1 MIKLQKMRGFAG
13 LPSIDEVHILREPT
27 KSIHTRKKERVDF
40 SDVSYMVRDD
50 SGNRLSENINYIASG
65 INPHIDVMYSNANFS
80 SGGSKT
86 TTNMGM
92 TVGGG
97 GSNPYKA
104 IKDGAFRP
112 PNMFSQQNTLPLS
125 RMARPDTSVITNPGL
140 NNSVGSQG
148 YNLMQTIDKG
158 PIKNAISVATNTNY
172 IPINSKAS
180 YRIEMPQN
188 VFTQYAIKPELIKVL
203 ANTNVNTNVDTGD
216 MIDRDLY
223 KNSGDIRDRLN
234 LGDVHG
240 NISIYVYNPTTQN
253 YSEVLGSVKDKLNIA
268 VQSNLH
274 KPIMLNRED
283 GIEIRVKDYTTK
295 VVNTNAGGQAL
306 AIILRDTDDINLG
319 RNMPLHAI
327 GSGYTSYTKDNIPSD
342 TTPIMNNNI
351 LTSANT
357 NPNIVIGSE
366 DENRLYDYSINL
378 RRQGNYG
385 EFNNSGT
392 NTTNFNR
399 GNDFSNNKK
408 SQSNI
413 INNNL
418 NDRFNY
424 KS

>member
-1 MIKLQKMRGFAG
+1 
-13 LPSIDEVHILREPT
+13 
-27 KSIHTRKKERVDF
+27 
-40 SDVSYMVRDD
+40 
-50 SGNRLSENINYIASG
+50 
-65 INPHIDVMYSNANFS
+65 
-80 SGGSKT
+80 
-86 TTNMGM
+86 
-92 TVGGG
+92 
-97 GSNPYKA
+97 
-104 IKDGAFRP
+104 
-112 PNMFSQQNTLPLS
+112 
-125 RMARPDTSVITNPGL
+125 
-140 NNSVGSQG
+140 
-148 YNLMQTIDKG
+148 
-158 PIKNAISVATNTNY
+158 
-172 IPINSKAS
+172 
-180 YRIEMPQN
+180 
-188 VFTQYAIKPELIKVL
+188 
-203 ANTNVNTNVDTGD
+203 
-216 MIDRDLY
+216 
-223 KNSGDIRDRLN
+223 
-234 LGDVHG
+234 
-240 NISIYVYNPTTQN
+240 
-253 YSEVLGSVKDKLNIA
+253 
-268 VQSNLH
+268 
-274 KPIMLNRED
+274 MLNRED

>member
-1 MIKLQKMRGFAG
+1 MIKLQKNRGFAG
-13 LPSIDEVHILREPT
+13 LPSIDEVHILREPP

-50 SGNRLSENINYIASG
+50 SENRLSENINYIASG
-65 INPHIDVMYSNANFS
+65 TNPHIDVMYSNANFV
-80 SGGSKT
+80 SGGSRT
-86 TTNMGM
+86 TTNMGQTM
-92 TVGGG
+92 GGG
-97 GSNPYKA
+97 GTSFYKA
-104 IKDGAFRP
+104 LRDGAFRP
-112 PNMFSQQNTLPLS
+112 PDLFSQQNTLPLS
-125 RMARPDTSVITNPGL
+125 RMARPDTAVITNPGL

-148 YNLMQTIDKG
+148 YNLMQTVDKG

-203 ANTNVNTNVDTGD
+203 ANTNLNNNINTND

-295 VVNTNAGGQAL
+295 VVQTNAGGQGL
-306 AIILRDTDDINLG
+306 AIVLRDTDDINLG
-319 RNMPLHAI
+319 RNMPLHAV
-327 GSGYTSYTKDNIPSD
+327 GSGYTSYKSD
-342 TTPIMNNNI
+342 APVDSTPIMADKVKTKANSNVNI
-351 LTSANT
+351 TVGA
-357 NPNIVIGSE
+357 E
-366 DENRLYDYSINL
+366 DQNRLYDYSINL
-378 RRQGNYG
+378 RRQGNFG
-385 EFNNSGT
+385 SFDNSGV

-418 NDRFNY
+418 NDRFNS